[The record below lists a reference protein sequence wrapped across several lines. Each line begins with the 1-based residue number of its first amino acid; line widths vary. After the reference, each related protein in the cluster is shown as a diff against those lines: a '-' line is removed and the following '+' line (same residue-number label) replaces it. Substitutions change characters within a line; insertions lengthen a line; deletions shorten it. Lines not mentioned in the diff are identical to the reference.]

1 MYLALYRKY
10 RPSGFRDVVGQQPI
24 VSALKNQIKGEKV
37 GHAYLFCGTRGTG
50 KTSCAKIFAKAIS
63 CLNPQDGDAC
73 LECAVCKAEQNGT
86 NLDTQ
91 EIDAASNNGVDFIR
105 ELREETVF
113 APTTSRYKVYIIDE
127 VHMLSGAAFNAL
139 LKIMEEPPE
148 YVVFMLATTEIHKV
162 PATILSRCQRFDF
175 RRIEP
180 DVIKKRLLDIADTEG
195 IDLPDDAA
203 SLIASLADGGMR
215 DALSLLDTVSSASG
229 EITTDNISML
239 AGIANRDYL
248 FELSDM
254 VESGDINGVAKRIAD
269 LHSGYID
276 EKQLIRELMN
286 HYKNLML
293 ASMSTGLLERLPD
306 NEREQYRKR
315 ASQDISLLLYYSD
328 LLAAALDRIASSGS
342 AEAELSLALFKMAN
356 STTVPSR
363 PVEQT
368 SAPNRPT
375 ANIQPTAPSPPSVPS
390 TSITPPSVPS
400 APLTTSGATSPPEPV
415 SSIQPPPLESP
426 KPQKITPPP
435 KPLAEITDEQGELTC
450 WSEVIESLK
459 DKNPLA
465 YASLINTKAYVD
477 SESNRVLIDGNE
489 MFLNFMRKDKEN
501 NAIVRDAINEISG
514 HHYSIGPYKKPTT
527 QTGAQDTLRM
537 LEEQGVKVEY
547 SE

>member
-63 CLNPQDGDAC
+63 CLNPVEGDAC
-73 LECAVCKAEQNGT
+73 LECAVCKAEQDGT

-180 DVIKKRLLDIADTEG
+180 DVIKKRLIDIADTEG

-229 EITTDNISML
+229 DITTESISML

-248 FELSDM
+248 FDLSDM
-254 VESGDINGVAKRIAD
+254 IKSNDLEGIAKRVAE

-276 EKQLIRELMN
+276 EKQLIRELMT

-293 ASMSTGLLERLPD
+293 AGLSGDLLDRLPD
-306 NEREQYRKR
+306 NERAEYQKR
-315 ASQDISLLLYYSD
+315 ASQDISRLLYYSD
-328 LLAAALDRIASSGS
+328 VLAAALDRIASSGS

-356 STTVPSR
+356 PPTMHSASPEQVSTASR
-363 PVEQT
+363 P
-368 SAPNRPT
+368 SAPTPT
-375 ANIQPTAPSPPSVPS
+375 P
-390 TSITPPSVPS
+390 TPPSPTP
-400 APLTTSGATSPPEPV
+400 APLTPTPAP
-415 SSIQPPPLESP
+415 P
-426 KPQKITPPP
+426 KPITPKTPP
-435 KPLAEITDEQGELTC
+435 KPLAEIASEHGELSC
-450 WSEVIESLK
+450 WGEVVESLK

-465 YASLINTKAYVD
+465 YASLINTKAYID
-477 SESNRVLIDGNE
+477 TNDNRVLIDGNE

-501 NAIVRDAINEISG
+501 NAIVRDAINAVTG
-514 HHYSIGPYKKPTT
+514 RHYSIGPYKKQTT
-527 QTGAQDTLRM
+527 QIGAQDTLKM

-547 SE
+547 NE